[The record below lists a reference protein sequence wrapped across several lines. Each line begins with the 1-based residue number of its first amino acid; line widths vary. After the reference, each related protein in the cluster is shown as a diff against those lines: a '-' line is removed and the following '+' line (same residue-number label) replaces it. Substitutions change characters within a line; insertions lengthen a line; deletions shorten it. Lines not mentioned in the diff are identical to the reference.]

1 MSSAFNDYDTC
12 WVKKDICGVDYLA
25 TRLAKVELLLDA
37 RDSRLHPGILDVTR
51 RIHEGKSS
59 PSLFMIRKRAH
70 CHSEICQRKAQ
81 SSSLRTGDDI
91 KPRIR
96 KQKTP
101 VFRVRRRS
109 RQMLELLRGLC
120 YWYGVGLF
128 KRQGLYCHAD
138 PAHADAYELEE
149 GVEELREPVSRTLV
163 VLCRNLFEPGE
174 FGACMLSMQC
184 ISMVMQTYVRTTEF
198 TRAI

>member
-1 MSSAFNDYDTC
+1 MSSAFNDDDTC

-51 RIHEGKSS
+51 RIHEGKFF
-59 PSLFMIRKRAH
+59 PNLFMTRKQAH
-70 CHSEICQRKAQ
+70 CHSGICQRKAQ

-91 KPRIR
+91 KSRIR

-109 RQMLELLRGLC
+109 RQMLELL
-120 YWYGVGLF
+120 
-128 KRQGLYCHAD
+128 
-138 PAHADAYELEE
+138 
-149 GVEELREPVSRTLV
+149 
-163 VLCRNLFEPGE
+163 
-174 FGACMLSMQC
+174 
-184 ISMVMQTYVRTTEF
+184 
-198 TRAI
+198 